1 MTLAGIILRSFLITL
16 GRPGDKKLEGKADV
30 VIIGAGIAGS
40 ALAFELQK
48 RNISTLLL
56 DRRKAPESTP
66 RGITFQPNGLEALEK
81 IGILD
86 RVLQMGSAE
95 RILEVRSWNGDLLL
109 EADYGLLDHPQNYIM
124 TVDAAQ
130 VEQLLGYNAENLG
143 SQSVWN
149 AGFQKILWNNGI
161 AEGVRCDIQGDPS
174 EIKAS
179 IIVGADGP
187 QSRVR
192 EDMGA
197 VAKVRKYSDS
207 FMVGLVGPVSE
218 LKDRARQYQAPGRM
232 LGIMPAG
239 ASGTYFFYC
248 VGNRT
253 FEDLNKGGL
262 TQFKEEVMEAA
273 PELKGAFGSMM
284 AWTRIG
290 YFTPSFIRVDP
301 WVGNGVALLGDS
313 AHTFHPH
320 AGQGVNLS
328 LQDALVL
335 ADVIADALSAGDTSA
350 QKLSRYQLSRK
361 MFADVIGQHA
371 HYTSTYALSN
381 NWLIKRLN
389 RRALKK
395 MQKDPKL
402 MKRALEIT
410 AGVFTKK
417 PGLIEQARIGGI
429 LP

>member
-1 MTLAGIILRSFLITL
+1 MISNRLS
-16 GRPGDKKLEGKADV
+16 RPGDLNLEGKADV
-30 VIIGAGIAGS
+30 VIVGAGIAGS
-40 ALAFELQK
+40 ALALELQK

-56 DRRKAPESTP
+56 DRRKGLDSTP

-81 IGILD
+81 IGVLD
-86 RVLQMGSAE
+86 SVQQMGSAE
-95 RILEVRSWNGDLLL
+95 RILEVRDWNQQVLL

-124 TVDAAQ
+124 TADAVQ
-130 VEQLLGYNAENLG
+130 VEHLLGSKAENLG
-143 SQSVWN
+143 AQTIWN
-149 AGFQKILWNNGI
+149 TRFQEIIWK
-161 AEGVRCDIQGDPS
+161 EGVAQGLRCDVEGGPS
-174 EIKAS
+174 EIQAS

-192 EDMGA
+192 EKIGA
-197 VAKVRKYSDS
+197 TTKTKKYSDS
-207 FMVGLVGPVSE
+207 FMVGLIGPVSE
-218 LKDRARQYQAPGRM
+218 LKDRARQYQAPGKM

-239 ASGTYFFYC
+239 PGAAYIFYC
-248 VGNRT
+248 VGTRS
-253 FEDLNKGGL
+253 FEDLKKEGL
-262 TQFKEEVMEAA
+262 GRFKEEVIQAA
-273 PELKGAFGSMM
+273 PELTEGFGAME
-284 AWTRIG
+284 AWTRIA
-290 YFTPSFIRVDP
+290 YFTPSFIKVDP
-301 WVGNGVALLGDS
+301 WVALLGDS

-350 QKLSRYQLSRK
+350 KRLSRYQSSRK

-395 MQKDPKL
+395 MQKDEKL
-402 MKRALEIT
+402 MKKALEIT

-417 PGLIEQARIGGI
+417 PGLIEQARMGGI

>member
-1 MTLAGIILRSFLITL
+1 
-16 GRPGDKKLEGKADV
+16 LEGKADV

-56 DRRKAPESTP
+56 DRRKGLDSTP
-66 RGITFQPNGLEALEK
+66 RGITLQPNGLEALKK

-86 RVLQMGSAE
+86 SVQQMGSAE
-95 RILEVRSWNGDLLL
+95 RILEVRDWNREILL

-124 TVDAAQ
+124 TVDGVQ
-130 VEQLLGYNAENLG
+130 VEHLLGSKAEDLG
-143 SQSVWN
+143 SRTIWN
-149 AGFQKILWNNGI
+149 TRFQEILRKNGI
-161 AEGVRCDIQGDPS
+161 AQGVRCDVEGGLS

-192 EDMGA
+192 ESIGA
-197 VAKVRKYSDS
+197 TTKTKKYSDS
-207 FMVGLVGPVSE
+207 FMVGLIGPVPE
-218 LKDRARQYQAPGRM
+218 LKDRARQYQAPGKM

-239 ASGTYFFYC
+239 AEATYMFYC
-248 VGNRT
+248 VGNRS
-253 FEDLNKGGL
+253 FDDLKREGL
-262 TQFKEEVMEAA
+262 QRFKEEVTQAA
-273 PELKGAFGSMM
+273 PELTEAFGAME
-284 AWTRIG
+284 AWTRIA
-290 YFTPSFIRVDP
+290 YFTPSFIKVDP
-301 WVGNGVALLGDS
+301 WVSNGVVLLGDS

-320 AGQGVNLS
+320 AGQGINLS

-335 ADVIADALSAGDTSA
+335 AEVIADALGAGDTSA
-350 QKLSRYQLSRK
+350 KRLSHYQSTRK

-395 MQKDPKL
+395 MQKDQKL

-410 AGVFTKK
+410 AGIFTKK
-417 PGLIEQARIGGI
+417 PGLIEEARIGGI

>member
-1 MTLAGIILRSFLITL
+1 
-16 GRPGDKKLEGKADV
+16 LEGKADV

-56 DRRKAPESTP
+56 DRRKGLDSTP
-66 RGITFQPNGLEALEK
+66 RGITLQPNGLEALEK

-86 RVLQMGSAE
+86 SVQQMGSAE
-95 RILEVRSWNGDLLL
+95 RILEVRDWNREILL

-124 TVDAAQ
+124 TVDAVQ
-130 VEQLLGYNAENLG
+130 VEHLVASKAEDLGARTI
-143 SQSVWN
+143 WN
-149 AGFQKILWNNGI
+149 ARFQEIVWKNGI
-161 AEGVRCDIQGDPS
+161 AEGVRCDIEGGASQF
-174 EIKAS
+174 KAS

-192 EDMGA
+192 ESIGA
-197 VAKVRKYSDS
+197 TTKTKKYSDS
-207 FMVGLVGPVSE
+207 FMVGLIGPVPE
-218 LKDRARQYQAPGRM
+218 LKDRARQYQAPGKM

-239 ASGTYFFYC
+239 PEATYMFYC
-248 VGNRT
+248 VGNRSLD
-253 FEDLNKGGL
+253 DLKREGVHR
-262 TQFKEEVMEAA
+262 FKEELTQAA
-273 PELKGAFGSMM
+273 PELTEAFGAME
-284 AWTRIG
+284 AWTRIA
-290 YFTPSFIRVDP
+290 YFTPSFIKVDP
-301 WVGNGVALLGDS
+301 WVSNGVVLLGDS

-320 AGQGVNLS
+320 AGQGINLS
-328 LQDALVL
+328 LQDALSL
-335 ADVIADALSAGDTSA
+335 AEVIADALSAGDTSA
-350 QKLSRYQLSRK
+350 KRLSHYQSTRK

-395 MQKDPKL
+395 MQKDKKL

-410 AGVFTKK
+410 AGIFTKK
-417 PGLIEQARIGGI
+417 PGLIEEARIGGI

>member
-1 MTLAGIILRSFLITL
+1 M
-16 GRPGDKKLEGKADV
+16 EGKADV
-30 VIIGAGIAGS
+30 VIVGAGIGGS
-40 ALAFELQK
+40 ALAYELQK

-56 DRRKAPESTP
+56 DRRKGLDSTP

-81 IGILD
+81 IGVLD
-86 RVLQMGSAE
+86 SVQQMGSAE
-95 RILEVRSWNGDLLL
+95 RILEVRDWTGAVLL

-124 TVDAAQ
+124 TADAVQ
-130 VEQLLGYNAENLG
+130 VEHLLAYKAEDLG
-143 SQSVWN
+143 AQTIWN
-149 AGFQKILWNNGI
+149 TRFQEIISNNGI
-161 AEGVRCDIQGDPS
+161 AEGVRCEVEGGPS
-174 EIKAS
+174 QIKAQ

-192 EDMGA
+192 ESIRA
-197 VAKVRKYSDS
+197 TTKIKKYSDS

-218 LKDRARQYQAPGRM
+218 LKDRARQYQAPGKM

-239 ASGTYFFYC
+239 PGATYIFYC
-248 VGNRT
+248 VGNRS
-253 FEDLNKGGL
+253 FEELKKEGL
-262 TQFKEEVMEAA
+262 GSFKAEVTQTA
-273 PELKGAFGSMM
+273 PELTEGFGSME
-284 AWTRIG
+284 AWTKIA
-290 YFTPSFIRVDP
+290 YFTPSFIKVDP

-350 QKLSRYQLSRK
+350 KRLSHYQSSRK

-381 NWLIKRLN
+381 NWLIRRLN
-389 RRALKK
+389 RRALRK
-395 MQKDPKL
+395 MQKNQKL
-402 MKRALEIT
+402 MKAALEIT
-410 AGVFTKK
+410 AGIFTKK